1 MNTIKEDTS
10 IDKIDNEQ
18 ELTDSLK
25 RSLLTNKISKSLDE
39 KILQSDYVFQ
49 NIVDTH
55 LYQWIR
61 VSINELTH
69 ETKKSLYLKR

>member
-18 ELTDSLK
+18 ELTDSVK

>member
-39 KILQSDYVFQ
+39 KRLQSDYVFQ

-69 ETKKSLYLKR
+69 E